1 LAYLGSIATPAGYY
15 FDFARAMDDF
25 SSRGGRAVVTLDKRL
40 LSTGHHILAH
50 GWLTGHW
57 HVALQRR
64 KKGQRLCLVIVAE
77 GAIDKNG
84 KDIKAEY
91 VKDVIVQV

>member
-1 LAYLGSIATPAGYY
+1 
-15 FDFARAMDDF
+15 
-25 SSRGGRAVVTLDKRL
+25 
-40 LSTGHHILAH
+40 
-50 GWLTGHW
+50 
-57 HVALQRR
+57 VALQRR